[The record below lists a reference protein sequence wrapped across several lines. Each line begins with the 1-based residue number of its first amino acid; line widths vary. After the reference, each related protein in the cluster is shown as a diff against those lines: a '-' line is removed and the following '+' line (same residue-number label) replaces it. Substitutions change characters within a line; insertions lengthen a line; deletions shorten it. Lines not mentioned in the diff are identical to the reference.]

1 MTGSGRSVGNGGG
14 GGQETPCESVR
25 FDSQLTSPQPP
36 VVATLNVGDVLD
48 VVLVNMSGQ
57 RVIQVLKNGNI
68 AGGLAGLDAYRL
80 RTCIDDGHVYRAT
93 VLSVNGG
100 QVRVRVE
107 HV

>member
-1 MTGSGRSVGNGGG
+1 MTGSGRSVGNGDG

-25 FDSQLTSPQPP
+25 FDNQLTSPQPA
-36 VVATLNVGDVLD
+36 VVATISVGDILD
-48 VVLVNMSGQ
+48 VVLVTMNGQ
-57 RVIQVLKNGNI
+57 RVIQALKNGNI
-68 AGGLAGLDAYRL
+68 AGGLAGLDANRL
-80 RTCIDDGHVYRAT
+80 RICIDDGHVYKAT